1 MRAKGNGAVVTAN
14 LAASGFAALLGSAL
28 LIASAKAQIPF
39 WPVPMTLQTLVV
51 VLLGVVMGP
60 RLGLATVVLYL
71 LEGAAGLP
79 VFAGTPERG
88 IGLAYMMGPTGGYL
102 AGFLV
107 AAVLVGWLA
116 ERGWRR
122 SILRL
127 AAAAAIGHIVML
139 ALGVAWLAASVGW
152 LRAWQLGIEPFL
164 LATLIKTALAAA
176 AILALG
182 RVPLARSGRE

>member
-88 IGLAYMMGPTGGYL
+88 IGLVYMAGPTGGYL
-102 AGFLV
+102 VGFAAAAWLAGV
-107 AAVLVGWLA
+107 AA
-116 ERGWRR
+116 ERGWTATPLTRGLT
-122 SILRL
+122 I
-127 AAAAAIGHIVML
+127 AAGFAVIYALGAAWLSTLIGLPAALKAGIVPFLLGDAIKL
-139 ALGVAWLAASVGW
+139 ALGVA
-152 LRAWQLGIEPFL
+152 L
-164 LATLIKTALAAA
+164 LEA
-176 AILALG
+176 
-182 RVPLARSGRE
+182 VARTRRLLDR